1 MNGHLVT
8 GHPRTTDAPPAG
20 EPLTG
25 RQLPPPPRVLALRG
39 ATQVDSDDPR
49 LIVSATTELLQEL
62 FTRNALDPADLISI
76 WFTAS
81 PDLTADYPA
90 RAAREMGL
98 VDVPLM
104 CAAELA
110 VPHGIPRTVRVL
122 VHTHSTRSRSAAAHV
137 YLHGAAALRPDLGP
151 ADPIQP

>member
-1 MNGHLVT
+1 M
-8 GHPRTTDAPPAG
+8 
-20 EPLTG
+20 
-25 RQLPPPPRVLALRG
+25 LALRG
-39 ATQVDSDDPR
+39 ATQVDCDDPR
-49 LIVSATTELLQEL
+49 LIVSATTELLREL

-104 CAAELA
+104 CAAEVA

-122 VHTHSTRSRSAAAHV
+122 AHTHSTRPRSAARHV

-151 ADPIQP
+151 AGRIEAQALSFGSARTPSLPAP

>member
-1 MNGHLVT
+1 M
-8 GHPRTTDAPPAG
+8 
-20 EPLTG
+20 
-25 RQLPPPPRVLALRG
+25 ALRG
-39 ATQVDSDDPR
+39 ATQVDADEPQR
-49 LIVSATTELLQEL
+49 IVAATTELLQEL
-62 FTRNALDPADLISI
+62 ITRNALDPADLISI

-110 VPHGIPRTVRVL
+110 VPHGVPRTVRVL
-122 VHTHSTRSRSAAAHV
+122 VHTHSIRPRAAAAHV
-137 YLHGAAALRPDLGP
+137 YLHGAAALRPDLVATGRTGP
-151 ADPIQP
+151 